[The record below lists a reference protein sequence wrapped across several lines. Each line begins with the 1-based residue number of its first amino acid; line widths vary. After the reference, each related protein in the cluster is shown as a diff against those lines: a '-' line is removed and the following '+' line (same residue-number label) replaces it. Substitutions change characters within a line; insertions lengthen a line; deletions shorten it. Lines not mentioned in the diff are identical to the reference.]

1 MSFQLVSEWV
11 HFDGFLYPK
20 CDLRPLVSMDEA
32 LEKALLNYG
41 ANVCDNDSMSIFKDC
56 PNNELL

>member
-1 MSFQLVSEWV
+1 MSFQLVSERV

-20 CDLRPLVSMDEA
+20 CDPRPLLSMDEA

-41 ANVCDNDSMSIFKDC
+41 ANVCY
-56 PNNELL
+56 NNELL